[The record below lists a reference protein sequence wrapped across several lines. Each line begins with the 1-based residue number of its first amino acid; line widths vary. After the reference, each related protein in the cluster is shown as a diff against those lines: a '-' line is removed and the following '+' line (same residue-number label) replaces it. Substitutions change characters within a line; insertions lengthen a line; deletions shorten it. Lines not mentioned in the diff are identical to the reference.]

1 MYILLHEK
9 RFPHVVI
16 TVRSSD
22 DQRFVESLLLPEVF
36 KIIDVYV
43 EVKTKPSN
51 TFGFLK
57 NSIMIIASRF
67 LNPGAKLFH
76 DFQYIYF
83 SGVRPNTVHLR
94 TGKPPNVVGGAG
106 GTDDGPGGGG
116 STGLRIEEQLL
127 DMMDDSG
134 GDIVLSPHV
143 HTPDRNFKG
152 SCCYLTQENK
162 KCEAYAERLQC
173 PLPAEC
179 NVRIPKRGEETCR
192 T

>member
-1 MYILLHEK
+1 MK
-9 RFPHVVI
+9 NVFPHVVI

-36 KIIDVYV
+36 KIIDVYA

-127 DMMDDSG
+127 DLMDDSG

-143 HTPDRNFKG
+143 HTHQTETLKVLVAISHRRTR
-152 SCCYLTQENK
+152 S
-162 KCEAYAERLQC
+162 
-173 PLPAEC
+173 
-179 NVRIPKRGEETCR
+179 VRRMLR
-192 T
+192 DYSVLFQLSAM